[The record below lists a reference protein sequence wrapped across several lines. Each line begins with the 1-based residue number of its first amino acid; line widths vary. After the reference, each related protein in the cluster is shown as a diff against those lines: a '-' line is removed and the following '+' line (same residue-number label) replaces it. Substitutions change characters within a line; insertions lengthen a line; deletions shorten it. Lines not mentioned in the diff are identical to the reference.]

1 MKKILGK
8 IYFKLFGWKLIVD
21 VDLEQAGHSVMIAA
35 PHTSNLDLPHAIA
48 SFWVMGL
55 DVKFFIKDFYTKWW
69 FLGFFKSMGA
79 IGVNR
84 KKHGNLVDYAI
95 KLLQENKQLVIM
107 VPAEGTRKR
116 VEKWKSG
123 FYNIAK
129 AAKVPIALGYLDY
142 KNKTAGVAKL
152 VNISENKEKDLTIIE
167 NVYKNYTGK
176 FPELYNSQIFIR
188 GENQ

>member
-1 MKKILGK
+1 MKKTLGK
-8 IYFKLFGWKLIVD
+8 IYFKLIGWKLKVE
-21 VDLEQAGHSVMIAA
+21 VDLEKAGHSVIIAA
-35 PHTSNLDLPHAIA
+35 PHTSNWDLPHAIA

-69 FLGFFKSMGA
+69 FLGIFKSMGA

-84 KKHGNLVDYAI
+84 KKHNNLVYYAI
-95 KLLQENKQLVIM
+95 QLLKENKQLVIM

-129 AAKVPIALGYLDY
+129 AANVPIGLGYLDY
-142 KNKTAGVAKL
+142 KNKQAGVALL
-152 VNISENKEKDLTIIE
+152 VNISESKEKDLTIIE
-167 NVYKNYTGK
+167 NIYKKFTGK
-176 FPELYNSQIFIR
+176 FPELYNPEIFIR
-188 GENQ
+188 EKAE